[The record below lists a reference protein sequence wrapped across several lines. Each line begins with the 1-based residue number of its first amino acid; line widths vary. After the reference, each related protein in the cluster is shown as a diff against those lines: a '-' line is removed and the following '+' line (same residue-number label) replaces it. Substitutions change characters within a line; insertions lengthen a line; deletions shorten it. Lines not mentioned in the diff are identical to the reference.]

1 MKKFFA
7 KLECPSQLLTVHD
20 WIVQVDE
27 GEELTIPISSVV
39 SKCVY
44 IMFSE
49 YKFCCIYILYIVYLV
64 TACVLIDIKIKLNS
78 LAIGYINRDY
88 CPSPEELL
96 KAWDRSGQWAQK
108 NCCSFHITHTYH
120 YSPLVTLIIIIS

>member
-1 MKKFFA
+1 MPSCNSFFA

-27 GEELTIPISSVV
+27 GEELTIPISYIV

-49 YKFCCIYILYIVYLV
+49 YKFCCI
-64 TACVLIDIKIKLNS
+64 
-78 LAIGYINRDY
+78 
-88 CPSPEELL
+88 
-96 KAWDRSGQWAQK
+96 
-108 NCCSFHITHTYH
+108 
-120 YSPLVTLIIIIS
+120 

>member
-7 KLECPSQLLTVHD
+7 KLERPSQLLTVHD

-44 IMFSE
+44 IMFSK
-49 YKFCCIYILYIVYLV
+49 YKFCCIYIVYLV
-64 TACVLIDIKIKLNS
+64 TCVLIDIKIKLNS

-96 KAWDRSGQWAQK
+96 KAWDRSGHRRTAVA
-108 NCCSFHITHTYH
+108 FT
-120 YSPLVTLIIIIS
+120 

>member
-1 MKKFFA
+1 MSPTTRHLEKVFA
-7 KLECPSQLLTVHD
+7 KLECPSQLWTVHD

-49 YKFCCIYILYIVYLV
+49 YKFCCI
-64 TACVLIDIKIKLNS
+64 
-78 LAIGYINRDY
+78 
-88 CPSPEELL
+88 
-96 KAWDRSGQWAQK
+96 
-108 NCCSFHITHTYH
+108 
-120 YSPLVTLIIIIS
+120 